1 MGLSPIQQLFLLC
14 GALGLVCGVLLILA
28 GLHELAHRD
37 RTAGHG
43 QATETDS
50 LGHRTAPLRW

>member
-1 MGLSPIQQLFLLC
+1 LDLTPLQPFLLLC
-14 GALGLVCGVLLILA
+14 GLAGFVLAVLLVLA

-43 QATETDS
+43 QPTQTDA
-50 LGHRTAPLRW
+50 LGQRTQPLRW